1 MSRPDWGALQ
11 QEYIAEYTRSGISP
25 VAWCEARGLNYA
37 TARRYIKK
45 TPKNAQ
51 TEMCKTAQKSAQKKS
66 AQTAQKRNEK
76 SQEKKPVFDAGL
88 NEGDA
93 EEFSFCP
100 DEFGISDQQAKFA
113 MLVAQGKKPTCKGIW
128 EHPGINQG
136 YFAPTYPQIRDIFY
150 PTVEEVAADWG
161 LNVKINEGNK
171 EVHFYYGRQYRG
183 TTICRSM
190 EKPQTIVGFK
200 IGNALVDELD
210 ILPKEKARTAWRKII
225 ARMRYK
231 IDGLRNGIDVT
242 TTPEGFKFVYE
253 QFVKAVR
260 EKTELASLYGLV
272 QASTFD
278 NEKNLPADYIPSLL
292 ESYPPELIKAY
303 LRGQFTNLTSGTVY
317 HQFDRKLNN
326 CEEVEQPGEPIYI
339 GMDFNV
345 GKMAGIVHV
354 LRLGLP
360 CAVTEII
367 NAYDTPDMIRI
378 IKERFW
384 LYDGNDYRKVREIYI
399 YPDASGDSR
408 KSSNASTTDIA
419 QLKQAGF
426 NVVVNSSNPPVKDRV
441 NSMNAMFCNA
451 NGERR
456 YKVNV
461 KRCPL
466 YAESL
471 EQQVWDEK
479 GEPDK
484 KSGND
489 HPNDAGGYFIVKQ
502 FPIVKPT
509 GRVTSLRI

>member
-1 MSRPDWGALQ
+1 MISPTLNVPQARFLSMPHKFKA
-11 QEYIAEYTRSGISP
+11 YIAGFGSG
-25 VAWCEARGLNYA
+25 
-37 TARRYIKK
+37 K
-45 TPKNAQ
+45 TWVG
-51 TEMCKTAQKSAQKKS
+51 C
-66 AQTAQKRNEK
+66 
-76 SQEKKPVFDAGL
+76 G
-88 NEGDA
+88 
-93 EEFSFCP
+93 
-100 DEFGISDQQAKFA
+100 GI
-113 MLVAQGKKPTCKGIW
+113 CKGIW

-339 GMDFNV
+339 RMDFNV

-367 NAYDTPDMIRI
+367 NAYDTPDNGGMDR
-378 IKERFW
+378 
-384 LYDGNDYRKVREIYI
+384 RE
-399 YPDASGDSR
+399 
-408 KSSNASTTDIA
+408 
-419 QLKQAGF
+419 
-426 NVVVNSSNPPVKDRV
+426 
-441 NSMNAMFCNA
+441 
-451 NGERR
+451 
-456 YKVNV
+456 
-461 KRCPL
+461 
-466 YAESL
+466 
-471 EQQVWDEK
+471 
-479 GEPDK
+479 
-484 KSGND
+484 
-489 HPNDAGGYFIVKQ
+489 
-502 FPIVKPT
+502 
-509 GRVTSLRI
+509 LRWQCGCAH